1 VLTFPIRTAAAAA
14 PAKLRSRFFAV
25 PCDGFVGL
33 QCLSFPKIRSGR
45 IRAVRENQTILLP
58 WLAAALFNLYL
69 GTQHGYSVVSELP
82 FFAIV
87 FGIPALAALT
97 VMRWARSAASQP

>member
-1 VLTFPIRTAAAAA
+1 VIAPLSIQIRRAGVQKTVFVTPLSLIAAVLMRRPPAAGAR
-14 PAKLRSRFFAV
+14 LF
-25 PCDGFVGL
+25 
-33 QCLSFPKIRSGR
+33 
-45 IRAVRENQTILLP
+45 LLP

>member
-1 VLTFPIRTAAAAA
+1 MHTLIVIAGGLVALAVFVIAAVLMRRPPSAGAR
-14 PAKLRSRFFAV
+14 LFF
-25 PCDGFVGL
+25 
-33 QCLSFPKIRSGR
+33 
-45 IRAVRENQTILLP
+45 LP

-97 VMRWARSAASQP
+97 VMRWARSPHLNREQRGRPLDKSLQAP

>member
-1 VLTFPIRTAAAAA
+1 MHTLIVIAGGLVALAVFVIAAVLMRRPPSAGARLF
-14 PAKLRSRFFAV
+14 
-25 PCDGFVGL
+25 
-33 QCLSFPKIRSGR
+33 
-45 IRAVRENQTILLP
+45 LLP

-97 VMRWARSAASQP
+97 VMRWARSAASPTR